1 MTDKTQRDFK
11 IELEKSETGTLIRIT
26 DVSQTNFDNAY
37 RLATDLL
44 DRAANLDSELH
55 QLRLVEQ
62 AKNKVAMYWIQ
73 DGDTKRISDFISQR
87 SHRIALSLLDGY
99 PEGKVQSQIVKETNI
114 SQPTIHIQLSGKV
127 KSVADYF
134 EKRGNRYFLTKAGLD
149 WVLRDVIPFVS
160 NSSSDK

>member
-127 KSVADYF
+127 KSVANYF
-134 EKRGNRYFLTKAGLD
+134 EKRGKRYFLTEAGLD

-160 NSSSDK
+160 NSSSDR

>member
-11 IELEKSETGTLIRIT
+11 IELEKSETGSLIRIT
-26 DVSQTNFDNAY
+26 DVSQANFDDAY

-62 AKNKVAMYWIQ
+62 ARNKVAMYWIQ

-160 NSSSDK
+160 NSSSDR

>member
-11 IELEKSETGTLIRIT
+11 IELEKSETGSLIRIT
-26 DVSQTNFDNAY
+26 DVSQANFDDAY

-62 AKNKVAMYWIQ
+62 ARNKVAMYWIQ

>member
-44 DRAANLDSELH
+44 DRATNLDSELH

-87 SHRIALSLLDGY
+87 SHRIALSLLDVY
-99 PEGKVQSQIVKETNI
+99 PEGKIQSQIVKETNI

-134 EKRGNRYFLTKAGLD
+134 EKRGNCYFLTKTGLD
-149 WVLRDVIPFVS
+149 WILRDVIPFVS
-160 NSSSDK
+160 NSSSDR